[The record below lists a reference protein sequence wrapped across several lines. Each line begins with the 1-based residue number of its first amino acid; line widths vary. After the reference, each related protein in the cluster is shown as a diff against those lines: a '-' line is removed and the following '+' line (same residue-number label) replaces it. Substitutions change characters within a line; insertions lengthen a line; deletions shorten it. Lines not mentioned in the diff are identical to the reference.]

1 MTSRKSGVGVAETSS
16 SHQPAR
22 PFGGGPGGSG
32 VWSRFA
38 QGQELIIAVIGI
50 ALAVYFTVSS
60 PFFATV
66 GNGAALAQYIAPIAF
81 FAIAE
86 VFILILGEIDLSV
99 GEVYVFTP
107 FIVYYMDQEGIGVIA
122 GIFISLIISCL
133 IGLFNGLVTVK
144 LHVPSFVSTLG
155 SVFALE
161 GIVLISSNG
170 TQLTPAGSGLTA
182 SILGGWTWSE
192 IIWAGALVLVM
203 HALLRRTRFGLHVVA
218 SGGNDLAA
226 RETGV
231 RVDRVKIW
239 CFVTCSFLGGLMG
252 LLDGYNIN
260 ALDPS
265 TDGLTFMFYGVAAAV
280 IGGTA
285 LTGGRGTVIG
295 AAIGAIVL
303 GVLED
308 GFHILGVS
316 AFDYTLVLGLA
327 ILVAMILNVQ
337 AERLRSTGIP
347 RGSVGRAVM
356 RILPKARAGVQS

>member
-1 MTSRKSGVGVAETSS
+1 MSSDGSGVGVAETSN
-16 SHQPAR
+16 SHDPVR
-22 PFGGGPGGSG
+22 PSRGGPGRPGI
-32 VWSRFA
+32 WSRFA
-38 QGQELIIAVIGI
+38 QGQELIIAVVGV
-50 ALAVYFTVSS
+50 ALAVYFTVAS
-60 PFFATV
+60 PFFATS
-66 GNGAALAQYIAPIAF
+66 GNGQALSQYIAPIAF

-99 GEVYVFTP
+99 GEVYVFAP
-107 FIVYYMDQEGIGVIA
+107 FLVYYMDQEGLGVIA
-122 GIFISLIISCL
+122 GIFIALIISCL

-161 GIVLISSNG
+161 GIVLISSDG

-203 HALLRRTRFGLHVVA
+203 HTLLRRTRFGLHVVA

-226 RETGV
+226 REAGV
-231 RVDRVKIW
+231 QVDRVKIW
-239 CFVTCSFLGGLMG
+239 CFVACSFLGGLMG
-252 LLDGYNIN
+252 LLDGYHIN

-285 LTGGRGTVIG
+285 LTGGRGTIIG
-295 AAIGAIVL
+295 AALGATVL
-303 GVLED
+303 GILED

-316 AFDYTLVLGLA
+316 AFKYTLVLGLA
-327 ILVAMILNVQ
+327 ILVAMVLNVQ
-337 AERLRSTGIP
+337 AERLRSTGLHH
-347 RGSVGRAVM
+347 GSLGRIIM
-356 RILPKARAGVQS
+356 RILPKARSEVQS